1 VHVAGTGQT
10 ENLLKIVVGN
20 PEGKKEIRRS
30 RFEFNPLAL
39 ELDIYSSAHHSCKT

>member
-1 VHVAGTGQT
+1 MEYVADTGQM

-30 RFEFNPLAL
+30 RFEFKGNTDSL
-39 ELDIYSSAHHSCKT
+39 SAFRFSFP